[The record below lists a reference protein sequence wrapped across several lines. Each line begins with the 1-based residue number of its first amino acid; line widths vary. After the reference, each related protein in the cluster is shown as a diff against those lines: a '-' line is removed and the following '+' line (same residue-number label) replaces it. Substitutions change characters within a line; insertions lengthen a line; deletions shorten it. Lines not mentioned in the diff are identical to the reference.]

1 VEFKSPH
8 LHHQGLVTDQ
18 ALCLVEGAL
27 RVPPSAY
34 LWTGVQRSL
43 IVNSVGGSQAAL
55 SCTADV
61 ATGVHG
67 LPGRVFQAR
76 DPALA
81 MPPFIVGDRLG

>member
-1 VEFKSPH
+1 VQWSSSLPTSTTRAWSP
-8 LHHQGLVTDQ
+8 TRPS
-18 ALCLVEGAL
+18 ALSRA
-27 RVPPSAY
+27 PSAY
-34 LWTGVQRSL
+34 LWTGVQRFL

-67 LPGRVFQAR
+67 LPGRVFQGR